1 MINNCSRENTK
12 ALDGFWTTVVVVM
25 RLLLYG
31 CAVWAL
37 IALSWAIGKGN
48 SLIGVP
54 FAFVVMGLY
63 ALRGATA
70 LSTLGTLE
78 RRFHKWLHLS
88 ATITGICFATIMVAL
103 WPVALPFSILAPIL
117 LGLFEGMARIL
128 EWSWKTL
135 SGQPHLMAN
144 RQT

>member
-1 MINNCSRENTK
+1 MINNCSIENTK
-12 ALDGFWTTVVVVM
+12 ALDGFWKMVVVVM

-37 IALSWAIGKGN
+37 IALPWSIGKGN

-54 FAFVVMGLY
+54 LGILAMGLY

-78 RRFHKWLHLS
+78 RRFHKWLRIS
-88 ATITGICFATIMVAL
+88 AVITGMCFATIMIAL

-117 LGLFEGMARIL
+117 LGLFEGMVRIL
-128 EWSWKTL
+128 EWIGKR
-135 SGQPHLMAN
+135 HLDS
-144 RQT
+144 RI